1 MDEENDLI
9 WINSKRLQIHIHM
22 YVCVCVCVCIY
33 IYIYIYTRG
42 VCVLVDTC
50 VCVCGVYF
58 LKTLIWKF
66 PGSPVVKTQHGFN
79 PWLGN

>member
-1 MDEENDLI
+1 MDEENNLI

-22 YVCVCVCVCIY
+22 YVCMCVY
-33 IYIYIYTRG
+33 IYIPWVYVFKWIHA
-42 VCVLVDTC
+42 
-50 VCVCGVYF
+50 CVCGVYF
-58 LKTLIWKF
+58 LKTLIRKF

>member
-1 MDEENDLI
+1 
-9 WINSKRLQIHIHM
+9 M
-22 YVCVCVCVCIY
+22 YVCVCVCV
-33 IYIYIYTRG
+33 YIYIYTPG
-42 VCVLVDTC
+42 VSVFKWIHA
-50 VCVCGVYF
+50 CVCGVYF